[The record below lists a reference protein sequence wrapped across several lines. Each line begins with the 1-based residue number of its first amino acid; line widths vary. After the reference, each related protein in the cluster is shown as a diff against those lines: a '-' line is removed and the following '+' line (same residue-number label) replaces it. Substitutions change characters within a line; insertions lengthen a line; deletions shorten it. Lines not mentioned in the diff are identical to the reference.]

1 MTQHHDHHG
10 HRHGAALPTVQPP
23 AVQPPAGRPLT
34 RPDWGLIGASVG
46 MRLVLALP
54 MLAVL
59 WLMVAWA
66 MAPVGME

>member
-1 MTQHHDHHG
+1 MSHHHDHTG
-10 HRHGAALPTVQPP
+10 HRHGAAPPDVQRP
-23 AVQPPAGRPLT
+23 AVRPLT

-46 MRLVLALP
+46 MRLLLALP
-54 MLAVL
+54 VLAVL